1 MPRREPVSRERL
13 EEHRRVWA
21 RKPVLADLYA
31 VWFDALLERVPVGG
45 SALEVGAGPGFLTAY
60 AGRKRPD
67 LRWVAT
73 DIVEAPWNALVADAQ
88 SLPFRD
94 EAFDAVVGLD
104 LIHHLARPLSF
115 LEDACRVVKPGGRIA
130 AVEPWVTVLSYP
142 VYRWLHHE
150 ACTMGV
156 DPSAPFGAGE
166 KQAFDGD
173 SAVPRE
179 VVRSLPASE
188 WERMGLSRPQVLP
201 MNGFGY
207 LLSLGFRPPSLLPR
221 SLGGLLIRTDRA
233 RAPLAPW
240 LGMRALLAW
249 DRRAATSAVR
259 AAG

>member
-1 MPRREPVSRERL
+1 VSRERL

-31 VWFDALLERVPVGG
+31 VWFDALLERVPAGG
-45 SALEVGAGPGFLTAY
+45 RALEVGAGPGFLTAY

-73 DIVEAPWNALVADAQ
+73 DIVEAPWNTLVADAQ
-88 SLPFRD
+88 RLPFAD

-104 LIHHLARPLSF
+104 LIHHLARPLRF
-115 LEDACRVVKPGGRIA
+115 LQEASRVVRRGGRIA
-130 AVEPWVTVLSYP
+130 AVEPWVTPLSYP

-156 DPSAPFGAGE
+156 DPSSPFGAAE

-179 VVRSLPASE
+179 LVRTLPASE
-188 WERMGLSRPQVLP
+188 WERMGLSQPQVRP

-221 SLGGLLIRTDRA
+221 PLGRLLIRADGVS
-233 RAPLAPW
+233 APLAPW

-249 DRRAATSAVR
+249 ERRGPPSAAR